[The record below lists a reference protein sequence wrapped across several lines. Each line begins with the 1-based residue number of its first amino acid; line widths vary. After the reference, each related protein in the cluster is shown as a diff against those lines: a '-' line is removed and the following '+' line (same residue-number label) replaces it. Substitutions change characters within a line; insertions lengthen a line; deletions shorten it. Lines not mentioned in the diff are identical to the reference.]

1 MRRGIGRRGAKPQQH
16 EAIAEQVEVERPSAS
31 QACGARE
38 PGQVEGTNC
47 AVSAAG
53 TGVPSGAQIGESS

>member
-1 MRRGIGRRGAKPQQH
+1 MRLVSGGVAPSRSKTKPSPNRSM
-16 EAIAEQVEVERPSAS
+16 VERPSAS

-38 PGQVEGTNC
+38 PGHVEGTNC

-53 TGVPSGAQIGESS
+53 MGASSGAQIGEPW